1 MNTSQHF
8 GPRIIMFI
16 CGIAC
21 MTFGIALSCKADLGT
36 SPISSVPL
44 VLSMCTPF
52 SVGIITIIMN
62 FAFIAVQPLLLRA
75 FYWRELIGQVILTV
89 PFGYSIDLF
98 MWVLQDVNLETQLE
112 KWAACLISIAV
123 LAFGVFLEVCAKIF
137 FAAGEGL
144 VNVLTFISR
153 KNFSLIKNGFDING
167 FDITLVVISV
177 IISLLEFSTLRGV
190 GLGTIAAAVLVG
202 RMIYLYEKYLH
213 FFDRWKVKA

>member
-1 MNTSQHF
+1 MNTNQHF

-62 FAFIAVQPLLLRA
+62 LAFIAVQPLLLRA

-98 MWVLQDVNLETQLE
+98 MWVLQDVNPETQFE
-112 KWAACLISIAV
+112 K
-123 LAFGVFLEVCAKIF
+123 
-137 FAAGEGL
+137 
-144 VNVLTFISR
+144 
-153 KNFSLIKNGFDING
+153 
-167 FDITLVVISV
+167 
-177 IISLLEFSTLRGV
+177 
-190 GLGTIAAAVLVG
+190 
-202 RMIYLYEKYLH
+202 
-213 FFDRWKVKA
+213 

>member
-98 MWVLQDVNLETQLE
+98 MWVLQDVNPEMQLE

-123 LAFGVFLEVCAKIF
+123 LAFGVFLEVRAKIF

-153 KNFSLIKNGFDING
+153 KNFSLIKNGFDI
-167 FDITLVVISV
+167 TLVVISV

-190 GLGTIAAAVLVG
+190 GLGTVAAAVLVG

>member
-1 MNTSQHF
+1 MNTNQHF

-36 SPISSVPL
+36 SPISSVPW

-62 FAFIAVQPLLLRA
+62 FVFIAVQPLLLRA
-75 FYWRELIGQVILTV
+75 FYWRELIGQVI
-89 PFGYSIDLF
+89 F
-98 MWVLQDVNLETQLE
+98 LQDVNPETQLE

-123 LAFGVFLEVCAKIF
+123 LAFGVFLEVRAKIF

-153 KNFSLIKNGFDING
+153 KNFSLIKNGFDI
-167 FDITLVVISV
+167 TLVVISV

-190 GLGTIAAAVLVG
+190 GLGTIAAVLVG

>member
-62 FAFIAVQPLLLRA
+62 FVFIAVQPLLLRA
-75 FYWRELIGQVILTV
+75 FYWRELIGQVILIV

-98 MWVLQDVNLETQLE
+98 MWVLQDVNPETQLE
-112 KWAACLISIAV
+112 KWAACLISM
-123 LAFGVFLEVCAKIF
+123 FLEVLAKIF

-153 KNFSLIKNGFDING
+153 KNFSLIKNGFDI
-167 FDITLVVISV
+167 TLVVISIV
-177 IISLLEFSTLRGV
+177 ISLLEFSTLRGV

>member
-1 MNTSQHF
+1 MNTNQHF

-16 CGIAC
+16 CSIAC

-75 FYWRELIGQVILTV
+75 FYWRELLGQLSLTV
-89 PFGYSIDLF
+89 PFGYSIDFF
-98 MWVLQDVNLETQLE
+98 MWVLQDVNPETQLE
-112 KWAACLISIAV
+112 KWAACLISIMV
-123 LAFGVFLEVCAKIF
+123 LAFGVFLEVRAKIF
-137 FAAGEGL
+137 LSGGEGL

-153 KNFSLIKNGFDING
+153 KNFSLIKNGFDI
-167 FDITLVVISV
+167 TLVVISV
-177 IISLLEFSTLRGV
+177 TISLLEFSTLRGV

>member
-1 MNTSQHF
+1 MNTNQHF
-8 GPRIIMFI
+8 GPRIMMFI

-44 VLSMCTPF
+44 VLSMCTPL

-62 FAFIAVQPLLLRA
+62 FAFIAGQPLLLRA
-75 FYWRELIGQVILTV
+75 FYWRELLGQVILTV

-98 MWVLQDVNLETQLE
+98 MWVLQDVNPETQFE
-112 KWAACLISIAV
+112 KWAACLISIVV
-123 LAFGVFLEVCAKIF
+123 LAFGVFLEVRAKIF

-153 KNFSLIKNGFDING
+153 KNFSMVKNG

>member
-44 VLSMCTPF
+44 VLSMCTPL

-89 PFGYSIDLF
+89 PFGYNIDLF
-98 MWVLQDVNLETQLE
+98 MWVLQDVNPETQLE

-123 LAFGVFLEVCAKIF
+123 LAFGVFLEVRAKIF

-153 KNFSLIKNGFDING
+153 KNFSLIKNGFDI
-167 FDITLVVISV
+167 TLVVISV

-190 GLGTIAAAVLVG
+190 GLSTIAAAVLVG

-213 FFDRWKVKA
+213 FFDHWKVKA

>member
-89 PFGYSIDLF
+89 PFGYSIDFF
-98 MWVLQDVNLETQLE
+98 MWVLQEVNPETQLE

-123 LAFGVFLEVCAKIF
+123 LAFGVFLEVRAKIF

-153 KNFSLIKNGFDING
+153 KNFSLIKNGFDI
-167 FDITLVVISV
+167 TLVVISV
-177 IISLLEFSTLRGV
+177 VISLLEFSTLRGV
-190 GLGTIAAAVLVG
+190 GLGTVAAAVLVG

>member
-21 MTFGIALSCKADLGT
+21 MTFGIALSCKAYLGT

-44 VLSMCTPF
+44 VLSMCTPL

-98 MWVLQDVNLETQLE
+98 MWVLQDVNPETQLE

-123 LAFGVFLEVCAKIF
+123 LAFGVFLEVRARIF

-144 VNVLTFISR
+144 VNVLTFISG
-153 KNFSLIKNGFDING
+153 KNFSLIKNG

-213 FFDRWKVKA
+213 FFKRWKVKA

>member
-1 MNTSQHF
+1 MNTNQHF
-8 GPRIIMFI
+8 GPRIMMFI
-16 CGIAC
+16 CGIVC

-89 PFGYSIDLF
+89 PFGYSIDFF
-98 MWVLQDVNLETQLE
+98 MWVLQDVNPETQLE

-123 LAFGVFLEVCAKIF
+123 LAFGVFLEVRAKIF

-153 KNFSLIKNGFDING
+153 KNFSLIKNG